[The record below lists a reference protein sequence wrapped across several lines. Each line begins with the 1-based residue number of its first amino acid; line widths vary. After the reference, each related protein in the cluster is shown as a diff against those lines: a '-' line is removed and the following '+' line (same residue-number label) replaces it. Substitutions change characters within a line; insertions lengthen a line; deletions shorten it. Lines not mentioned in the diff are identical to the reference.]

1 MTKNVEI
8 TTAQKDWDD
17 FFAPENDPQTAFDS
31 MDQDWLGL
39 YMAGEYGGGKEYE
52 TNKPMDESPFDYQG
66 PPPGSVFD
74 R

>member
-1 MTKNVEI
+1 MIENVEI

-31 MDQDWLGL
+31 VDSDWLGL
-39 YMAGEYGGGKEYE
+39 YMAGEHGGGKKYE
-52 TNKPMDESPFDYQG
+52 ANKPVDESPFDYQG
-66 PPPGSVFD
+66 PPPGYVFD

>member
-8 TTAQKDWDD
+8 TTAQKNWDD
-17 FFAPENDPQTAFDS
+17 FFTTGDDFKTAFDS

-39 YMAGEYGGGKEYE
+39 YMAGEYGSGQEYE
-52 TNKPMDESPFDYQG
+52 ANKPVDEQAFNYQG
-66 PPPGSVFD
+66 PPPGYVFD